1 MNANPTKVGLFLG
14 TMLGGLHLLWSI
26 LVLTGVAQA
35 IYDFVLWA
43 HMIHLNIVIGPFVA
57 TAALTLIVV
66 TSVVGYILGYL
77 GALVW
82 NKVHK

>member
-1 MNANPTKVGLFLG
+1 
-14 TMLGGLHLLWSI
+14 MLGGWHLLWSI
-26 LVLTGVAQA
+26 LVLTGAAQA
-35 IYDFVLWA
+35 VYDFVLWA

-82 NKVHK
+82 NKVHR

>member
-1 MNANPTKVGLFLG
+1 
-14 TMLGGLHLLWSI
+14 
-26 LVLTGVAQA
+26 
-35 IYDFVLWA
+35 
-43 HMIHLNIVIGPFVA
+43 MIHLTIVIGPFVA

-66 TSVVGYILGYL
+66 TSLVGYILGYL

>member
-1 MNANPTKVGLFLG
+1 MG
-14 TMLGGLHLLWSI
+14 TMLGGWHLLWSI

-35 IYDFVLWA
+35 IYDFVLWT

-66 TSVVGYILGYL
+66 TSLVGYILGYL

>member
-1 MNANPTKVGLFLG
+1 
-14 TMLGGLHLLWSI
+14 MLGGWHLLWSI

-35 IYDFVLWA
+35 IYDFVLWT

-66 TSVVGYILGYL
+66 TSLVGYILGYL